1 VKFKIDE
8 NLPAVFATELK
19 AAGHEADTVRDEKLE
34 GSTDEV
40 VLATCD
46 REGRVLV
53 TEDLDFANVVAYPP
67 DRHRGI
73 VVMRTRFQGLGAL
86 VAFRQLVLANLNESI
101 VGQLWIVEDARVRVH
116 GARPDP

>member
-1 VKFKIDE
+1 MRFKIDE
-8 NLPAVFATELK
+8 NLPASFATELR

-34 GSTDEV
+34 GATDDV

-67 DRHRGI
+67 DRHQGI
-73 VVMRTRFQGLGAL
+73 VVMRTRQQGLGAL
-86 VAFRQLVLANLNESI
+86 AAFRRLVLANLGTSI
-101 VGQLWIVEDARVRVH
+101 VGRLWIVEDDRVRVH
-116 GARPDP
+116 GGAQAP